1 MLAILYTF
9 IDYEHFADRCRQL
22 YFVTDAPS
30 EASFIIVNAGFTYI
44 FFEASL
50 KTEDPVKKARYEECR
65 AMSQN
70 NLEIALAQL
79 NMMMPAT
86 AENIEALLMGVGDP
100 IGRLLDRSKRQNE
113 VYIAQGASRLI
124 NVSRP
129 LSASMNLEPR
139 WHGSSCPELRIVRLP
154 YFTLPRY
161 YSATRFV
168 HHIYS
173 HPIA

>member
-22 YFVTDAPS
+22 YFATDGSS
-30 EASFIIVNAGFTYI
+30 EASFIIVNAGLTYI

-50 KTEDPVKKARYEECR
+50 TAADATKKARYEECR

-86 AENIEALLMGVGDP
+86 AENIEALLMGV
-100 IGRLLDRSKRQNE
+100 RL
-113 VYIAQGASRLI
+113 
-124 NVSRP
+124 
-129 LSASMNLEPR
+129 
-139 WHGSSCPELRIVRLP
+139 
-154 YFTLPRY
+154 T
-161 YSATRFV
+161 
-168 HHIYS
+168 
-173 HPIA
+173 

>member
-22 YFVTDAPS
+22 YFATDAPS

-50 KTEDPVKKARYEECR
+50 KTEDPAKKARYEECR

-86 AENIEALLMGVGDP
+86 PENIEALLMGVSDP
-100 IGRLLDRSKRQNE
+100 IGR
-113 VYIAQGASRLI
+113 
-124 NVSRP
+124 
-129 LSASMNLEPR
+129 
-139 WHGSSCPELRIVRLP
+139 
-154 YFTLPRY
+154 
-161 YSATRFV
+161 
-168 HHIYS
+168 
-173 HPIA
+173 